1 MDELKTLRKLS
12 INKAA
17 MEIVRTSEKNLKERT
32 FIGLIALLVVGLC
45 GGVMWTV
52 NSNTVEVVGV
62 NKAKALAAQVMTFR
76 TLYAQHIVPRA
87 KESGVYMNDVGD
99 TMPHTLPQPV
109 TFINILGQQIQKE
122 HPGSAIR
129 LFSRSPLPHGKEI
142 EVYDQFEKD
151 ALKALEQTP
160 KIPFYRKEIINGR
173 LTMRYAITDD
183 MRPDCVSCQDSH
195 PKTLNQDKKVGD
207 IRGVVEIITPID
219 QVHSVLSNGGMFLL
233 VCVALGIIIVV
244 WFSIVI
250 MKKPQHEAERVS
262 SAILELLADTAD

>member
-12 INKAA
+12 KNKAA
-17 MEIVRTSEKNLKERT
+17 MEIVRTSEKNLKVRT

-52 NSNTVEVVGV
+52 HSNAVETVGV
-62 NKAKALAAQVMTFR
+62 NKANALAAQVMTFR
-76 TLYAQHIVPRA
+76 SFYVQQIVPRA
-87 KESGVYMNDVGD
+87 KESGKPIHDD
-99 TMPHTLPQPV
+99 WDPMPHTLPQPAML
-109 TFINILGQQIQKE
+109 INVLGQQIQKE
-122 HPGSAIR
+122 HPGTAIR
-129 LFSRSPLPHGKEI
+129 LYRRYPLPHRKEV
-142 EVYDQFEKD
+142 EVFDQFEKD
-151 ALKALEQTP
+151 AFKALEQNP

-173 LTMRYAITDD
+173 LSMRYAIVDT

-195 PKTLNQDKKVGD
+195 PETPSQDWKVAD
-207 IRGVVEIITPID
+207 VREVVEIIIPID

-233 VCVALGIIIVV
+233 VCVALGIFMVV

-262 SAILELLADTAD
+262 SAILELLADNAD